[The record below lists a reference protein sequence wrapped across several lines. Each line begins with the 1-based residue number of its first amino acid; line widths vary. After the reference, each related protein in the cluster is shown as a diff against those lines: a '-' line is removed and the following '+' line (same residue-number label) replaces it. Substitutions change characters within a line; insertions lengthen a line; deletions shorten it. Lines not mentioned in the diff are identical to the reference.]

1 MKIEE
6 TYRSRND
13 EYDGNKIMRQKR
25 NTDFIY
31 AFQVFSLNELNMFAL
46 RNDKHVFKSY
56 LKAFKS
62 ALAFLKALSLLRFL
76 HIWVIR

>member
-46 RNDKHVFKSY
+46 KLTQFFSYVKKHRMFL
-56 LKAFKS
+56 LK
-62 ALAFLKALSLLRFL
+62 FL
-76 HIWVIR
+76 